1 MVDSNSTISAY
12 KIPSHEILKKRRK
25 FYGSRK
31 EVGESVE
38 RWLKRVQ
45 LCIDYCE
52 FPKGIIEFL
61 LIDRYI
67 CELNDNELKAIER
80 VDTWSVE
87 QLLRYYLNDQN
98 VKHTASIAENDAVDE
113 DVKVGPGQLMED
125 GVDVEFVSLLQ
136 KCE

>member
-25 FYGSRK
+25 FYGLRK

-136 KCE
+136 KG

>member
-12 KIPSHEILKKRRK
+12 KIPSHEILKERRK

-136 KCE
+136 KG